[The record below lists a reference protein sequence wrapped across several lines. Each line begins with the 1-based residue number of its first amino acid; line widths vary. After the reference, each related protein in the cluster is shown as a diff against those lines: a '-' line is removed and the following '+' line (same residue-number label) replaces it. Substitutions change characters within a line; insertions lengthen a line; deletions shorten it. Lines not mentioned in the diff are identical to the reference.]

1 MERRKGL
8 QSVKE
13 VLKMLSTAVVVLAL
27 LCIMIEVCNY
37 LVVDDS
43 NSYTR
48 LTMHEFYESEEEIET
63 IFLGT
68 SHCFRA
74 YEPML
79 YEELTGEKAFNLGSS
94 SQNIDTS
101 YFLLKEALKYQ
112 DIKKVYLDIYYIF
125 LFFNPNNRELV
136 EANIISDY
144 MRPSLNKLSFILQR
158 SSSEHYTNSFLPFRR
173 EWQLLGDFAYVKEN
187 IGKKQQDSYK
197 NYAPVVYDD
206 EQYVAKGFV
215 ASSAV
220 LNPEDYEWIPK
231 SEKVDL
237 SDDTSFAMGYLE
249 KIVELCRK
257 ENIELI
263 FLTAPSYKEYLETK
277 DSYQTI
283 HDFVKELAEQYEVE
297 YWDFNMCSEK
307 MLNMNASDFMDADH
321 LNESGARKVTSCL
334 SKLVLEQSD
343 LSE

>member
-8 QSVKE
+8 RLLIDALKAACTAGA
-13 VLKMLSTAVVVLAL
+13 VLVL
-27 LCIMIEVCNY
+27 LCIMIKVCNY
-37 LVVDDS
+37 LVVDDT

-48 LTMHEFYESEEEIET
+48 LTLHEFYESEEAIDT

-79 YEELTGEKAFNLGSS
+79 YEELTGERAFNLGSS

-112 DIKKVYLDIYYIF
+112 DIQKVYLDIYHIF
-125 LFFNPNNRELV
+125 LFFNPDNRELV

-144 MRPSLNKLSFILQR
+144 MRPSVNKLNFILQR
-158 SSSEHYTNSFLPFRR
+158 SSSEHYTNSFFPFRR
-173 EWQLLGDFAYVKEN
+173 DWQLLGDFEYLKGN
-187 IGKKQQDSYK
+187 IAKKQLDSYK
-197 NYAPVVYDD
+197 EYAPVVYDD
-206 EQYVAKGFV
+206 EQYVEKGFV
-215 ASSAV
+215 ASYAV
-220 LNPEDYEWIPK
+220 LNPEDYDWIPK

-249 KIVELCRK
+249 KIVELCEK
-257 ENIELI
+257 ENIQLI

-277 DSYQTI
+277 DSYEKI
-283 HDFVKELAEQYEVE
+283 HNFVKELAEQYDAV
-297 YWDFNMCSEK
+297 YWDFNMLSEE
-307 MLNMNASDFMDADH
+307 MLELTSEDFMDEDH
-321 LNESGARKVTSCL
+321 LNESGAKKVTACL
-334 SKLVLEQSD
+334 SRLILE
-343 LSE
+343 